1 MKEELL
7 ISEVFSEVLF
17 QITSF
22 KENSELFKRLIIF
35 FPMSLIS
42 FVLLS
47 LLFYI

>member
-1 MKEELL
+1 MEEELL

-17 QITSF
+17 QITSS
-22 KENSELFKRLIIF
+22 KKILSYSKGLLLF